1 MTSFKSLGL
10 SEQIIKAVIKLG
22 FKTPSE
28 VQKKVI
34 PKLLKKNTDLVALA
48 QTGTGKTAAFGFPM
62 LQLIEHSNKIT
73 QGLILSPTRE
83 LCLQITNEM
92 NLYSYGIKN
101 INIVAIYGGANINE
115 QVNKIKH
122 GAQILV
128 ATPGR
133 LKDMIRRKYID
144 ISNIKYCVLDE
155 ADEMLNMGF
164 YEDIKSILSNS
175 PKGKYSW
182 LFSATMPPEVNNIAK
197 NFMNEPIEITVGTKN
212 SGAKNVNHQ
221 YFIVSARERYNTLK
235 ALVDI
240 NPDIFACIFCRTKIE
255 TQRVADRMINDGY
268 KAAAIHGDL
277 SQSQRDVVMQSFR
290 NKKIQ
295 LLIATDVAARGIDV
309 DDITHVI
316 NYQLPD
322 EIETYIH
329 RSGRTGR
336 AGKKGKSVIFLL
348 KSDKRKIKQIENKL
362 QKKLTQLEIPSPKKI
377 FHSRISHWI
386 KEVKNTTF
394 KSDLKSHISEVLE
407 AFDSFSK
414 EELLK
419 LVLSREFNSF
429 NLDKEEVNFKSQN
442 KSDKRI
448 ERLSLDQ
455 KINNKKDKDRFFINI
470 GLRDKYKKESLKDF
484 LKSFLKLNHEDV
496 FQVEVMKN
504 FSFFSTHKNYSNQI
518 LKSFDNLIVNKR
530 KVNIELAKKDKGIF
544 LKNNF
549 KKNRFNSKTKYK

>member
-1 MTSFKSLGL
+1 
-10 SEQIIKAVIKLG
+10 
-22 FKTPSE
+22 
-28 VQKKVI
+28 
-34 PKLLKKNTDLVALA
+34 
-48 QTGTGKTAAFGFPM
+48 
-62 LQLIEHSNKIT
+62 
-73 QGLILSPTRE
+73 
-83 LCLQITNEM
+83 
-92 NLYSYGIKN
+92 
-101 INIVAIYGGANINE
+101 
-115 QVNKIKH
+115 
-122 GAQILV
+122 
-128 ATPGR
+128 
-133 LKDMIRRKYID
+133 
-144 ISNIKYCVLDE
+144 
-155 ADEMLNMGF
+155 
-164 YEDIKSILSNS
+164 
-175 PKGKYSW
+175 
-182 LFSATMPPEVNNIAK
+182 
-197 NFMNEPIEITVGTKN
+197 
-212 SGAKNVNHQ
+212 
-221 YFIVSARERYNTLK
+221 
-235 ALVDI
+235 
-240 NPDIFACIFCRTKIE
+240 
-255 TQRVADRMINDGY
+255 MINDGY

-394 KSDLKSHISEVLE
+394 KSDLKNHISEVME

-442 KSDKRI
+442 KSEKRI
-448 ERLSLDQ
+448 ERLSLDH
-455 KINNKKDKDRFFINI
+455 KINNIKDKDRFFINI

-484 LKSFLKLNHEDV
+484 LKSFLKLNYEDV

-504 FSFFSTHKNYSNQI
+504 FSFFSTHKNHRNQI

>member
-1 MTSFKSLGL
+1 
-10 SEQIIKAVIKLG
+10 
-22 FKTPSE
+22 
-28 VQKKVI
+28 
-34 PKLLKKNTDLVALA
+34 
-48 QTGTGKTAAFGFPM
+48 
-62 LQLIEHSNKIT
+62 
-73 QGLILSPTRE
+73 
-83 LCLQITNEM
+83 
-92 NLYSYGIKN
+92 
-101 INIVAIYGGANINE
+101 
-115 QVNKIKH
+115 
-122 GAQILV
+122 
-128 ATPGR
+128 
-133 LKDMIRRKYID
+133 
-144 ISNIKYCVLDE
+144 
-155 ADEMLNMGF
+155 MGF

-394 KSDLKSHISEVLE
+394 KSDLKSHISEVME

-448 ERLSLDQ
+448 GRLSLDQ

-504 FSFFSTHKNYSNQI
+504 FSFFSTHKNHRNQI